1 MLPLLPFV
9 AGIAAGAAASELWR
23 RGAVQKGFNTASD
36 KIRSAASSSMESVR
50 QTGAQLRETV
60 SDRLQKAWPG
70 RDEPEIV
77 LRKPSGN
84 GPARQAARSA
94 RAHARATSTAASR
107 VAARQRRAVR
117 HQAASA
123 GRSPAAGK
131 PAPAIKR
138 TRKTKA

>member
-50 QTGAQLRETV
+50 QTSAQLRETV

-70 RDEPEIV
+70 RDEPDIV
-77 LRKPSGN
+77 VRKPSGN
-84 GPARQAARSA
+84 SPARQAARSA

-107 VAARQRRAVR
+107 VAARQRRAAHNLAV
-117 HQAASA
+117 
-123 GRSPAAGK
+123 PATRT
-131 PAPAIKR
+131 APASKATPVVKR
-138 TRKTKA
+138 TRKTRA